1 MKDIICVDLSIL
13 DIEELKDF
21 CTTYNF
27 SYPAL
32 LKFKQDTYA
41 KLWIIKD
48 GTCMCFTLLE
58 ENKFDIKDFDTIRFL
73 KGYLA
78 ELSSMSPYQVPNPS
92 VLLEV
97 DAILDKIIK
106 YGKDSLT
113 LEEKEFLD
121 NQ

>member
-1 MKDIICVDLSIL
+1 
-13 DIEELKDF
+13 
-21 CTTYNF
+21 
-27 SYPAL
+27 
-32 LKFKQDTYA
+32 
-41 KLWIIKD
+41 
-48 GTCMCFTLLE
+48 MCFTLLE